1 MATVTLRNVSKGF
14 TRRVEGV
21 RRDVRALDDVS
32 LQIEDGVLLGVLG
45 PSGCGKTT
53 FLRMIA
59 GLDTPDSGE
68 VLFDGQPLAEID
80 MRERGIGMVFQ
91 TGALMPH
98 WEGRRSVGLFLSLRQ
113 RDEELPA
120 RIREVAKV
128 TGIGIDKLLEKRPK
142 HLSGGE
148 VQRVGIARALA
159 RDPRVFLFDEPF
171 ANLDAKIR
179 AQARVELKR
188 LLNAFPVT
196 SVYVTHDQVE
206 AIALTN
212 RIAVMRDGRF
222 EQVGSYSE
230 LYESPANLFVAGFIG
245 MPLMNEFRG
254 RASEGRWR
262 GRNFGG
268 YPIRRDLEDGALVTM
283 GIRPDR
289 LRLVA
294 EGGVPATVE
303 RVTPF
308 FAERYQLLDLRN
320 GRERWRM
327 SVPPDEQVS
336 MGSTVRCEPDPEG
349 ILYFDTLSGR
359 RVG

>member
-1 MATVTLRNVSKGF
+1 MATVTFRNVSKSFSQRKDGL
-14 TRRVEGV
+14 RRE
-21 RRDVRALDDVS
+21 VRALDDVS
-32 LQIEDGVLLGVLG
+32 LNLEDGVVLGVLG

-53 FLRMIA
+53 FLRLIA
-59 GLDTPDSGE
+59 GLETPESGE
-68 VLFDGQPLAEID
+68 ICFDGQLLSEID
-80 MRERGIGMVFQ
+80 IKDRGIGMVFQ
-91 TGALMPH
+91 QGALMPH

-120 RIREVAKV
+120 RIREVARI
-128 TGIGIDKLLEKRPK
+128 TGIGLEKLLQKRPK

-171 ANLDAKIR
+171 ASLDAKIR

-206 AIALTN
+206 AIALAQ

-222 EQVGSYSE
+222 EQIGTYRE
-230 LYESPANLFVAGFIG
+230 LYDSPANLFVASFIG
-245 MPLMNEFRG
+245 VPLLNEFRG
-254 RASEGRWR
+254 RASDGRWQ
-262 GRNFGG
+262 GRSFGG
-268 YPIRRDLEDGALVTM
+268 FPIRRDLEDGALVTL
-283 GIRPDR
+283 GIRPER
-289 LRLVA
+289 MRLVPA
-294 EGGVPATVE
+294 GGISAVVE

-308 FAERYQLLDLRN
+308 FAERFQLLEVRQ

-327 SVPPDEQVS
+327 SVAPELQVVA
-336 MGSTVRCEPDPEG
+336 GSTIHCAPDPEG
-349 ILYFDTLSGR
+349 VMYFDTLNGR
-359 RVG
+359 RLG